1 MKYLDR
7 LINFIFSLVVL
18 VLSGVIVFISTG
30 FIEYNNASD
39 YVRNN
44 LFSAE
49 NNTIT
54 CVVGIIVFLAALKTT
69 VFLSKTS
76 PKKKTAIMVDTT
88 HGKIQIASE
97 TIETTAKN
105 VAKSHE
111 EVKDVQVRMV
121 KEKKTVRIYMVL
133 LVLPHTNII
142 ELSGKV
148 QNEVKEA
155 IQSTTGVNVSN
166 IDIKVKNLADKGKNT
181 KPVAVKAEVVPEPK
195 EIVAN
200 ENNDVEVKEEN
211 VTLETEV
218 TNKKEETTLENS
230 EENKKEE

>member
-7 LINFIFSLVVL
+7 LINFIFSLAVL

-30 FIEYNNASD
+30 FIKYSVASD

-54 CVVGIIVFLAALKTT
+54 CIVSIIVFLAALKTT

-76 PKKKTAIMVDTT
+76 SKKKTAIMVDTT

-142 ELSGKV
+142 ELSSKV

-155 IQSTTGVNVSN
+155 IQNTTGVNVSN
-166 IDIKVKNLADKGKNT
+166 IDIKVKNLADKGKNA
-181 KPVAVKAEVVPEPK
+181 KPVAVKAEVVPEVK
-195 EIVAN
+195 EIVEN
-200 ENNDVEVKEEN
+200 ENTEVEVKEEN
-211 VTLETEV
+211 VTIDMNETNE
-218 TNKKEETTLENS
+218 KEETALENN